1 MEITLDLLFKGK
13 PTVIKDKEF
22 LSTKEYVSSFLK
34 EMAKFTDKFIINVT
48 LPSQITITNKE
59 EDLTFNKVWIQ
70 ALLPTK
76 DTLQECINLV
86 YALDVKKP
94 CYKIFRTYV
103 VEGRHFVFNKTWLKT
118 GEIKPGEIFKV
129 SAQELME
136 LENPINIIV
145 EKLSKTF
152 LSDDKKYD
160 LLGQLVEKSM
170 MYEYD
175 SISGKVKLSP
185 NNVIKAHEAVYL
197 DTTSKLYKDNQEATV
212 YDFYSALLDQNK
224 DGYRKDILNVFEK
237 SYLAGQLLNLTN

>member
-1 MEITLDLLFKGK
+1 
-13 PTVIKDKEF
+13 
-22 LSTKEYVSSFLK
+22 
-34 EMAKFTDKFIINVT
+34 
-48 LPSQITITNKE
+48 
-59 EDLTFNKVWIQ
+59 
-70 ALLPTK
+70 
-76 DTLQECINLV
+76 
-86 YALDVKKP
+86 
-94 CYKIFRTYV
+94 
-103 VEGRHFVFNKTWLKT
+103 
-118 GEIKPGEIFKV
+118 
-129 SAQELME
+129 
-136 LENPINIIV
+136 
-145 EKLSKTF
+145 

-160 LLGQLVEKSM
+160 LLGQLIEKSM